1 MFPGSP
7 HFPLSQLHP
16 PMQIARDALLA
27 CTEVGLPAFGGEP
40 HCQERCHQAE
50 STSHPSCP
58 TTGLLFVYNIY
69 MIQQKLWN
77 LHFLFAYF
85 AHHSGGECN
94 RMLIFRFFFQVCRW
108 FAFAKI
114 IRNIRRS
121 ANATVFYCFLP
132 PFVVCI
138 GSLLCGGVQN
148 PFTVPSQLRLS
159 LTPIGLVPNIE
170 SFDCSGL
177 EISHDAMQRLVSVDG
192 GEWLQE
198 IQGVRQYYQQFAER
212 LPAVLQDELAS
223 LEKRLSTY
231 DHVPTTN
238 QQIIQFVADTKALC
252 TPANVH
258 WASGTEQE
266 YHAGFFFSL

>member
-1 MFPGSP
+1 MRVLKWVCQRLGANPTAKSAVTRRNLP
-7 HFPLSQLHP
+7 PIPLARQL
-16 PMQIARDALLA
+16 
-27 CTEVGLPAFGGEP
+27 GFF
-40 HCQERCHQAE
+40 
-50 STSHPSCP
+50 
-58 TTGLLFVYNIY
+58 FVYNLC
-69 MIQQKLWN
+69 MIEQKLWN